1 MKGRP
6 RSTGPGVR
14 APVGRV
20 PRAFAAA
27 CAVAVLA
34 WLAVAVVLVGEG
46 LPPGVVRAVDDL
58 GQVAAASSACVA
70 GLWAARRSRGRRRW
84 SWVAI
89 GAGTGSWAAGQAVW
103 SWFELVAHVSSPFPS
118 LADVGYLL
126 FPVGTTL
133 GLVLLPREDSG
144 LARSRQLVD
153 GLIVCTSLAAVSWT
167 TVLGAMLGAADDTSP
182 LVLIGSLAYPAA
194 DVVLVTTALL
204 VLARPAVE
212 RRTPALL
219 AAGLT
224 AMAVSDTGFA
234 YLTATGGYVT
244 GLPISLGWYAAFLL
258 LAVAGVGAAVQP
270 CSPAGSRPRTVVP
283 ARLAVALPYVPL
295 VAAVAVMAGM
305 RSQGRRVDGVE
316 MLLAGTAVLL
326 VLVRQFLTLQENS
339 RLAFAVGSREEELQR
354 MAFSDQ
360 LTGLANRALFTDRV
374 AHALELHRRD
384 LRPLAV
390 LFCDLDAFKAVNDSL
405 GHAQGDQLLA
415 RVAERLRAVLR
426 PGDTLARLGGDE
438 FAVLLED
445 GVDPAQTASRLVD
458 AMRLPFGVGGT
469 ELSVTMSVGIAAL
482 DPGAVTP
489 DLDAL
494 LSHADVAMYAAKR
507 SGKARVVV
515 YERGMTL
522 PETQDLE
529 LRGPLATALGDGS
542 VTAWLQPVVDLAT
555 GRVLGVEALAR
566 WLYRGEM
573 IVPLRFVPVAARS
586 GLLPA
591 LTGTML
597 DQAGREVASWTDGDP
612 LWVSV
617 NVSPL
622 EIVDAAF
629 PRRVEGALA
638 RCGLTPERLVLEVT
652 EDGLLGNPQAAR
664 SVTRELKRLGVRLA
678 LDDFGTG
685 YSSLAHL
692 HEIPLDTLKIDRAF
706 VSRLDGDP
714 AMHRMLGAVLGLSR
728 DLGLDVVAEGI
739 ERRAQADMLIDLGCR
754 WGQGYLFGRP
764 APADV
769 VGAALRSTRSIPSPP
784 SGPCGSAS
792 PTPGR
797 AFPAAGRR
805 S

>member
-6 RSTGPGVR
+6 RSIGSGER
-14 APVGRV
+14 APGRSA

-27 CAVAVLA
+27 CAGAVLG

-46 LPPGVVRAVDDL
+46 VPPDAVRVVDNL

-70 GLWAARRSRGRRRW
+70 GLYAARCSRGRRRW

-89 GAGTGSWAAGQAVW
+89 GAGAGSWAAGQAVW
-103 SWFELVAHVSSPFPS
+103 SWYELVAQVSSPFPS

-133 GLVLLPREDSG
+133 GLLLMPREDSG

-153 GLIVCTSLAAVSWT
+153 GLIVCTSLAAVSWA
-167 TVLGAMLGAADDTSP
+167 TVLGAMVSGAASEAGDTEP

-234 YLTATGGYVT
+234 YLTVTGGYVT

-258 LAVAGVGAAVQP
+258 LAVAGVAAAVQP
-270 CSPAGSRPRTVVP
+270 GSPAGSRPRTVVP
-283 ARLAVALPYVPL
+283 ARLAVALPYAPL
-295 VAAVAVMAGM
+295 VAAVAVMAGL
-305 RSQGRRVDGVE
+305 RWEGRRVDGVE

-339 RLAFAVGSREEELQR
+339 RLALVVGSREEELQR
-354 MAFSDQ
+354 MAFCDQ

-405 GHAQGDQLLA
+405 GHAQGDQLLV

-458 AMRLPFGVGGT
+458 GMRLPFAVGGT
-469 ELSVTMSVGIAAL
+469 ELSVTMSVGIATLGPDAL
-482 DPGAVTP
+482 TP

-507 SGKARVVV
+507 SGKARLVV

-529 LRGPLATALGDGS
+529 LRGPLAAALGDGS
-542 VTAWLQPVVDLAT
+542 VTAWLQPVVDIAT

-597 DQAGREVASWTDGDP
+597 DQAGREVASWTHGDP

-638 RCGLTPERLVLEVT
+638 RCGLAPERLVLEVT

-739 ERRAQADMLIDLGCR
+739 ERRAQADMLVDLGCR

-764 APADV
+764 APTDV
-769 VGAALRSTRSIPSPP
+769 VGAALRSVSSAPS
-784 SGPCGSAS
+784 GSAS
-792 PTPGR
+792 RTPGTASR
-797 AFPAAGRR
+797 AAGRR